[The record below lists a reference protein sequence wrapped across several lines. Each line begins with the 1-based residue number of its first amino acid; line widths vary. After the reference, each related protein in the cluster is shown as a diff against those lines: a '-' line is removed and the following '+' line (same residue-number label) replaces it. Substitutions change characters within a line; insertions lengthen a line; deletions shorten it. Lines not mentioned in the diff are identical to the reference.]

1 MRANNNQIGMIFIL
15 IGMLIYS
22 FHDLAVKI
30 IANETTIFQLFI
42 TRAFVGVIV
51 TMTCLKCLNY
61 QIKVKNGELRSTDLR
76 DHSAKKERC
85 PIANNSPIIIN

>member
-1 MRANNNQIGMIFIL
+1 MRANNNQIGMIFIV

-51 TMTCLKCLNY
+51 TLTCLKYLNY
-61 QIKVKNGELRSTDLR
+61 KIELHT
-76 DHSAKKERC
+76 KF
-85 PIANNSPIIIN
+85 N